1 MDKEG
6 YMMTNTGILEE
17 VALYKML
24 MLPDENDSGYTLV
37 EEFGWVE
44 DEFCVWIRHS
54 ALDEFVQYFIREF
67 GYCGLDEGGIDVK
80 LQYED
85 VVINLCELLEDD
97 VDIESVFP
105 KEKYKH

>member
-1 MDKEG
+1 
-6 YMMTNTGILEE
+6 MMTNTGILEE

-24 MLPDENDSGYTLV
+24 MLPNENDLVKNTLV

-54 ALDEFVQYFIREF
+54 ALDEFIQYFIHEF
-67 GYCGLDEGGIDVK
+67 GYCGLDECGIDVK
-80 LQYED
+80 LQYEC

-97 VDIESVFP
+97 VDIESIFP